1 MLVSVLDIEIRV
13 FKQKGIIIMKKNIEI
28 CEKVGNSYQEHKHEP
43 VWWAHVFLVLHC
55 SCFTRLPSFSTLM
68 LVYRSQIDWKLK
80 VKVNLYS
87 YTTNTHSKCYTQF
100 YVLY

>member
-1 MLVSVLDIEIRV
+1 
-13 FKQKGIIIMKKNIEI
+13 MKKNIEI

-55 SCFTRLPSFSTLM
+55 SSVTRLPSFSTLM

-87 YTTNTHSKCYTQF
+87 YMYNTNTHSKCYTQF
-100 YVLY
+100 YVY